1 MNVSGVAARYAS
13 ALYDL
18 ADEQGVIDAVAGDL
32 AALSKMIEGSADF
45 QRFIKSPVISRSEQ
59 SKAIA
64 AIADKQHRPVIKLE
78 IDWDGDGVFEDETG
92 YVLNALP
99 GIIAGFR
106 DSLAERRGQ
115 ATAQVTSAQ
124 PLSDAQTIAL
134 IDALKKSVGRSI
146 DSVSKVD
153 PSILGGLI
161 VKVGSSMVDSSLKSK
176 LQRLKLA
183 MKGVG

>member
-64 AIADKQHRPVIKLE
+64 AIADKAQLSPLAHKFLGLLAANRRL
-78 IDWDGDGVFEDETG
+78 F
-92 YVLNALP
+92 ALP

-106 DSLAERRGQ
+106 DILAERRGQ

-146 DSVSKVD
+146 DIVSKVD